1 MIQQLTK
8 QEDAIYTQLVRE
20 YNKGN
25 YQQVCSL
32 DSFLKNKWENEKNE
46 RKAATYYQIWFFAQE
61 DF

>member
-1 MIQQLTK
+1 MIEQLTK

-20 YNKGN
+20 YNKEN

-32 DSFLKNKWENEKNE
+32 DKFLKNKWQNEKDE
-46 RKAATYYQIWFFAQE
+46 RKAAIYYQIWIFAQE

>member
-8 QEDAIYTQLVRE
+8 QEDAIYTQLVKE
-20 YNKGN
+20 YNKDN

-32 DSFLKNKWENEKNE
+32 DSFLRNKWENEKDE
-46 RKAATYYQIWFFAQE
+46 RKAATYYQIWVFACE

>member
-8 QEDAIYTQLVRE
+8 QEDAIYTQLVKE

-25 YQQVCSL
+25 YQKVCSL
-32 DSFLKNKWENEKNE
+32 DRFLKNKWENEKNE
-46 RKAATYYQIWFFAQE
+46 SKAAIYYQIWFFACE